1 MVSSFPGYRLPPELA
16 LLRDQVRRFVREE
29 IIPVV
34 IARSLFR

>member
-1 MVSSFPGYRLPPELA
+1 MPSFPGYRLPPELA

-29 IIPVV
+29 IIHRMV